1 MPACP
6 SARSTWTAAP
16 PRTIFSCSSKATS
29 WHRTLRRPQNT
40 ETTALGAAFLSGLA
54 SGFWKDADRLC
65 DLRATDT
72 VFAPRMGEGE
82 RARLLAGWA
91 RAVARTMS

>member
-1 MPACP
+1 M
-6 SARSTWTAAP
+6 
-16 PRTIFSCSSKATS
+16 
-29 WHRTLRRPQNT
+29 
-40 ETTALGAAFLSGLA
+40 AFLSGLA